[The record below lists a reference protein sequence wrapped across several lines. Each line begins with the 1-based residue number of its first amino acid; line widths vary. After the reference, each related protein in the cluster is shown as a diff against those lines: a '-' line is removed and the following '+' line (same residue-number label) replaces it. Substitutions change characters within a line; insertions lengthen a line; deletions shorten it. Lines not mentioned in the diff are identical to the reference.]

1 MAPPAAAAAIEKA
14 KTNMR
19 CIHIS
24 SRAVKKR
31 PTCASIRARRHR
43 EQAPAPDSA

>member
-1 MAPPAAAAAIEKA
+1 MAPPAATAAIEKA

-24 SRAVKKR
+24 SRAVKKTTDVR
-31 PTCASIRARRHR
+31 QYPR
-43 EQAPAPDSA
+43 APAS